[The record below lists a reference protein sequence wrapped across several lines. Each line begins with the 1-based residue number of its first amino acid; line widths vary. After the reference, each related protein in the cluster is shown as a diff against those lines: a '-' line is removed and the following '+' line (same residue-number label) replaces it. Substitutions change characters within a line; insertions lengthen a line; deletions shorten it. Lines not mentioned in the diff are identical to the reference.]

1 MNEEFSNVWKVKIH
15 FYFTRMNIHLKE
27 KGSANRISGTFR
39 LEPTSTTHCALIWIM
54 YDLAQ
59 TLIGE
64 IIPKTDFTGHNI
76 IVIQRAQIMKLL
88 FLITHILSRD
98 NISVPKYS
106 CCLTKEH
113 FPFQRWHIY
122 WSQRKAVSGQLVWL
136 WKKLWWWRITH
147 YSKLLT
153 LPMVTSKIYFVSGC
167 LETYNWHAKMLL
179 AFHQM

>member
-1 MNEEFSNVWKVKIH
+1 
-15 FYFTRMNIHLKE
+15 
-27 KGSANRISGTFR
+27 
-39 LEPTSTTHCALIWIM
+39 M

-106 CCLTKEH
+106 CCLT
-113 FPFQRWHIY
+113 
-122 WSQRKAVSGQLVWL
+122 
-136 WKKLWWWRITH
+136 
-147 YSKLLT
+147 
-153 LPMVTSKIYFVSGC
+153 
-167 LETYNWHAKMLL
+167 
-179 AFHQM
+179 